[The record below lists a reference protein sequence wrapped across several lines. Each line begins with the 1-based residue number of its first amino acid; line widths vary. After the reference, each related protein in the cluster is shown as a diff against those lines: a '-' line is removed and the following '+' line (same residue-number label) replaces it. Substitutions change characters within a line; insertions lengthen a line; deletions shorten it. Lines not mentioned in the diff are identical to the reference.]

1 MNAITFS
8 SRDVYHFHF
17 IWKNISTNWP
27 KLTAQQDRHKTH
39 IHTPQEWKR
48 KKRGSINSIELN
60 GKRIESDIKC
70 NTIITTL
77 NISWDYCSRRIFLR
91 FGFNWFFARIYRH
104 THTRN
109 HKYFHPKYWG
119 FESSQAQVHSLNSP
133 YAMRCDRVYIIKLK
147 YDVHK
152 KAQQHTNNKWT

>member
-1 MNAITFS
+1 MFIIFIS
-8 SRDVYHFHF
+8 SQKIYIDELTKSDSSAQIKTIRDQV
-17 IWKNISTNWP
+17 
-27 KLTAQQDRHKTH
+27 
-39 IHTPQEWKR
+39 QER
-48 KKRGSINSIELN
+48 KKKKTGECISFIEPN

-91 FGFNWFFARIYRH
+91 FGFNWFFARISKY

-119 FESSQAQVHSLNSP
+119 IESSQAQVHSLNSP